1 MISEDRLQALD
12 EIPETSEI
20 VERLKKVLER
30 YDKEIKFA
38 FLFGSFVRGEADR
51 WSDVDIGIYFSKGI
65 SDEEKNRIRFS
76 VIDAL
81 EPLQVHIGYLDDE
94 YTSPFI
100 FIEASKGIPIVMNDE
115 DIFFNEL
122 LKNIHITEEMKLFGI
137 LEKD

>member
-1 MISEDRLQALD
+1 MISEDKLQAIN
-12 EIPETSEI
+12 EIPRASEI
-20 VERLKKVLER
+20 VKRLKEVLER
-30 YDKEIKFA
+30 YGNEIKFA
-38 FLFGSFVRGEADR
+38 FLFGSYAKGEADI
-51 WSDVDIGIYFSKGI
+51 WSDVDIGIYFSKDI

-76 VIDAL
+76 VIDAM

-94 YTSPFI
+94 YASPFI

-122 LKNIHITEEMKLFGI
+122 LKNIHIAEEMKLFGI